1 MKYFIS
7 DLHFFHSNIFK
18 YEPIR
23 KEKFK
28 DHKNYIQSIIKK
40 WNSKVQKD
48 DEVYILG
55 DLFVGYN
62 QIKRD
67 LELKVT
73 QDEFAK
79 SILYKL
85 NGTKY
90 LVRGNHD
97 KKTDTWYKKVGIKD
111 IYSYKVLDYIYN
123 SEHFRFFLFH
133 YPICD
138 DYYKK
143 QGNSWIKE
151 IQEGVIKEKVDIVIH
166 GHTHSNV
173 WCQNVD
179 NNFIHHFNVSVEQI
193 NFEPVSIENIIQEHK
208 IIHEKQKK

>member
-1 MKYFIS
+1 LKYFIS
-7 DLHFFHSNIFK
+7 DLHFFHSNIFR
-18 YEPIR
+18 YEAIR

-97 KKTDTWYKKVGIKD
+97 KKTDT
-111 IYSYKVLDYIYN
+111 
-123 SEHFRFFLFH
+123 
-133 YPICD
+133 
-138 DYYKK
+138 
-143 QGNSWIKE
+143 
-151 IQEGVIKEKVDIVIH
+151 
-166 GHTHSNV
+166 
-173 WCQNVD
+173 
-179 NNFIHHFNVSVEQI
+179 
-193 NFEPVSIENIIQEHK
+193 
-208 IIHEKQKK
+208 